1 MRPTK
6 LKHCEKPL
14 LKPVLLQDSCNG
26 CWSRELGQLQRCKGK
41 CKGCCC
47 CYVCSCNCYYNGCP
61 IALLP
66 LPLPAVSACL
76 YLPVAVSVPV
86 SACTFPHN
94 CVPVEEQCTP
104 GSICICSSTCQI
116 LQAILECVP
125 KNSSV

>member
-1 MRPTK
+1 MGVGVESSDNFKDVKESARVAVVAMFVLVIVITMVVP
-6 LKHCEKPL
+6 LHC
-14 LKPVLLQDSCNG
+14 CH
-26 CWSRELGQLQRCKGK
+26 CHCQLC
-41 CKGCCC
+41 
-47 CYVCSCNCYYNGCP
+47 
-61 IALLP
+61 
-66 LPLPAVSACL
+66 
-76 YLPVAVSVPV
+76 LPVAVSVPV